1 MAQLSHLHKT
11 TGKTRALTIRTMEQN
26 RCPIKGH
33 LVNDQMTKPHNMTL
47 THLFGQVKKGRLRKG
62 RALGALQILSGMAL
76 AQESGLF
83 FLCYLFGQ
91 RGSPSQAIAVSQR
104 LIWVAAMG
112 STQRISDSFKLLWAW
127 RPCTKLKHTL
137 KEFCGL
143 SQSRKKLLYKYCQM
157 GHVFKRLDKISPCL
171 FSSVLFL

>member
-1 MAQLSHLHKT
+1 MSSKRTFSEWPDAGT
-11 TGKTRALTIRTMEQN
+11 TQHDSDTSLWT
-26 RCPIKGH
+26 
-33 LVNDQMTKPHNMTL
+33 
-47 THLFGQVKKGRLRKG
+47 VKKGRLRKA
-62 RALGALQILSGMAL
+62 RTLGALQILSRMAL
-76 AQESGLF
+76 AQESGFF

-91 RGSPSQAIAVSQR
+91 LGWPFQATAISQR

-112 STQRISDSFKLLWAW
+112 STQRISDSFKVLWAW

-143 SQSRKKLLYKYCQM
+143 SQSWKKLLYKYCQM

-171 FSSVLFL
+171 FLQFSFYSPLQNNNG